1 MLGKRG
7 ESAMN
12 KTARWSAI
20 GLILLGAT
28 CYGLLSPIIKLA
40 YQAGFNQGEISV
52 SQMTMGMLITWLLVL
67 VRPKSWSN
75 PFKGPWIRLSII
87 GIFGLAFTTILFNSA
102 LAVLDASLT
111 IVLLFQFT
119 WITIVLDSIVHKRWP
134 SLYQMIAVLIVMIG
148 TLFAVNIFVAD
159 WSQIS
164 ILGIVLGLGSAFTY
178 SLFLFLTGLIDSKMD
193 SLMKSA
199 IMLTAAL
206 LPIYLIYPPHYLY
219 TEGMGSLILW
229 GMVLGTLGQVGPT
242 LFFTIG
248 IPRVGSS
255 VAALLGSLELPVGL
269 LGALFIVGESVL
281 TVQWLGMLLILV
293 GIFVSELKFRR

>member
-1 MLGKRG
+1 MRVA
-7 ESAMN
+7 AMN
-12 KTARWSAI
+12 KTRWSAI
-20 GLILLGAT
+20 GLILLGAS

-40 YQAGFNQGEISV
+40 YQAGFNEGEISV
-52 SQMTMGMLITWLLVL
+52 SQMTMGMLVTWLLVL
-67 VRPKSWSN
+67 MRRKSWSN
-75 PFKGPWIRLSII
+75 PFKGPWIRLSLV
-87 GIFGLAFTTILFNSA
+87 GIFGLALTTILYNNA
-102 LAVLDASLT
+102 LALLDASLS

-119 WITIVLDSIVHKRWP
+119 WMTIMLDSIVKKRWP
-134 SLYQMIAVLIVMIG
+134 GRYQMIAVLIVMVG
-148 TLFAVNIFVAD
+148 TLFAVNIFAAD

-164 ILGIVLGLGSAFTY
+164 VAGVAFGIGSAFTY
-178 SLFLFLTGLIDSKMD
+178 SLFLFLMGLIDSKMD

-206 LPIYLIYPPHYLY
+206 IPIYLIYPPHYLFTDGIGY
-219 TEGMGSLILW
+219 LILW
-229 GMVLGTLGQVGPT
+229 GVLLGVLGQVGPT

-269 LGALFIVGESVL
+269 LGALLIVGESVL

-293 GIFVSELKFRR
+293 GIVVSELKVKG